1 MSTSNVMS
9 HLRYALNVID
19 HEVYSKARD
28 HILVSVSKKVK
39 TRFVHVR
46 GSFIKFQDWGCNAY
60 IISPTFLIC
69 TTMITYH
76 VSNDPVKYQ

>member
-1 MSTSNVMS
+1 MSASNVMS

-39 TRFVHVR
+39 KRFLHV
-46 GSFIKFQDWGCNAY
+46 
-60 IISPTFLIC
+60 
-69 TTMITYH
+69 
-76 VSNDPVKYQ
+76 VS